1 MARGGEAARTG
12 SMTRED
18 DGKAKDDDVRS
29 QQPMFQSSYAR
40 RETENNLA
48 SSINNQRERI
58 GTGRVENLRTMG
70 SELMRPSSREG
81 GVARTTQSAIGRDS
95 KEGLGSNV
103 GQTHA
108 MANSGSGF
116 YDPSKFNRYGAA
128 DENE

>member
-1 MARGGEAARTG
+1 
-12 SMTRED
+12 
-18 DGKAKDDDVRS
+18 
-29 QQPMFQSSYAR
+29 MFQSSYAR

-48 SSINNQRERI
+48 SSMNNQRERI

-81 GVARTTQSAIGRDS
+81 GVARSAIGRDS

-103 GQTHA
+103 GQTNV

-116 YDPSKFNRYGAA
+116 YDPSKFNRYGATE
-128 DENE
+128 ENENT